1 MNKPT
6 TILLREQSWQDFL
19 IAKNIEMSKKMS
31 DILSNTIKVIISF
44 FVALFLNK
52 ILSIFRKRQ
61 LYLSCWNSLENTSIS
76 DNACTINASIYNN
89 GKEKEKNVV
98 IQIPSGMECSAL
110 SCNYDYKNDSGKII
124 IDRVLPGKKLSLIIL
139 IEFSVY
145 SGLVPISPKT
155 TPSAPPASMSFPD
168 VLWLAELLLAIIP
181 RPSGRFIEYSGSDVG
196 RAAALISQ
204 CAQPFAASGPLIRYF
219 AAIKSST
226 VLIAAVRAPA
236 FGLYLPPALHGAVHR
251 LTRAPRRAQPV
262 GFVPAGSAA
271 PRRPPVN

>member
-98 IQIPSGMECSAL
+98 IQMPSGMECSAL
-110 SCNYDYKNDSGKII
+110 SCNYDYKN
-124 IDRVLPGKKLSLIIL
+124 
-139 IEFSVY
+139 
-145 SGLVPISPKT
+145 
-155 TPSAPPASMSFPD
+155 A
-168 VLWLAELLLAIIP
+168 
-181 RPSGRFIEYSGSDVG
+181 SGSLCE
-196 RAAALISQ
+196 RASANGTALPYSASQ
-204 CAQPFAASGPLIRYF
+204 
-219 AAIKSST
+219 KST
-226 VLIAAVRAPA
+226 N
-236 FGLYLPPALHGAVHR
+236 PALMAVFISFY
-251 LTRAPRRAQPV
+251 A
-262 GFVPAGSAA
+262 
-271 PRRPPVN
+271 